1 MSNTTN
7 FSYLN
12 SNQTYEI
19 IEIID
24 SYMIVILY
32 IIGMIGAILNI
43 ITFRQKEI
51 RCHPCSVYFLFSSI
65 VDFCIMNINILLEII
80 IIFNPFI
87 FNLIYSTQFWCKIGN
102 YITFILPCL
111 SSSYIIFASIDRYL
125 VSSLNQ
131 AVRKW
136 SNLKITRIVIIVT
149 PIIWALLGLY
159 IPITNNLVSDPII
172 NNAQCIVQTNSAV
185 IFSIIGEFIFILFNG
200 AIAPLLLCIF
210 GLLILYDKKK
220 SRQRV
225 LAQQQNRNNFNKI
238 SNVANRQNK
247 HMITMLLVQ
256 VSLTIIFNI
265 PNIVIYM
272 ISYFNMKSYCP
283 MPLLILIIFNTIG
296 RWFHYMNYCKTFYI
310 NTLTSSLFRKSLR
323 KQYQHIKHHRIIIT
337 ITTIFPINRNIG

>member
-1 MSNTTN
+1 MASQTISSFIELPTITTLDLKDKQIDNAGVQCLVEALKRNTT
-7 FSYLN
+7 L
-12 SNQTYEI
+12 TE
-19 IEIID
+19 
-24 SYMIVILY
+24 L
-32 IIGMIGAILNI
+32 
-43 ITFRQKEI
+43 
-51 RCHPCSVYFLFSSI
+51 
-65 VDFCIMNINILLEII
+65 DFTGN
-80 IIFNPFI
+80 
-87 FNLIYSTQFWCKIGN
+87 KIGRVGAQYLAEALKHN
-102 YITFILPCL
+102 TTLTTLDLRENQIGDVGVQYLTEALHHNTTLTTLELQFNRISEVGIQ
-111 SSSYIIFASIDRYL
+111 YL
-125 VSSLNQ
+125 VHT
-131 AVRKW
+131 
-136 SNLKITRIVIIVT
+136 LKHNTV
-149 PIIWALLGLY
+149 ALIFFLCLY
-159 IPITNNLVSDPII
+159 HVF
-172 NNAQCIVQTNSAV
+172 AQCIVQTNSAV
-185 IFSIIGEFIFILFNG
+185 IFSIIGEFVFILFNG